1 MKKFFLFRT
10 EKESQS
16 SGNDTSNSGFGI
28 STISM
33 PADNVSLL
41 TTKLGA
47 VVITFNESSA
57 FETTFLREGESLPK
71 TKVEV
76 ACNVGDETDLLEQIL
91 NFISNP
97 SGKSVMRFDNVGGN
111 STSSKFNEGVKT
123 KTIVPT
129 LAVNTVSGDISLGD
143 EALQYQNTI
152 AGINFFGK
160 LPTIDFNH
168 EGLAGFANTATV
180 SSWANAGTGSGAYNI
195 SSVVSTPSCNDPA
208 SADIGL
214 NTKSVLFETAEHM
227 VIPTFRAQ
235 EEYILY
241 IVFSTR
247 TAVGSHENL
256 MHIMYGDAAG
266 ETMGPSGKLIED
278 GAIAPAL
285 EKNAR
290 ASKNVI
296 TIRHGGADTPLPAT
310 AVTSVD
316 LPQRIFGTAEPSD
329 IACHVLV
336 VRRDAFNNV
345 FVYGR
350 SGEVIAE
357 LLASG
362 PSSNVQFTTTSK
374 SGPLEGALTIERL
387 GTSGDLITGGGPVNK
402 QNIARFGV
410 IEGDPGTEFASKLA
424 QDLFI
429 LYNKPI

>member
-123 KTIVPT
+123 KAIVPT
-129 LAVNTVSGDISLGD
+129 LAVDTVSGDISVGD
-143 EALQYQNTI
+143 EASQFQNTI

-168 EGLAGFANTATV
+168 EGLAGFANTDTV
-180 SSWANAGTGSGAYNI
+180 SSWANAGTGSGAYSI
-195 SSVVSTPSCNDPA
+195 SSVVSTPACNDPA
-208 SADIGL
+208 SSDIGL
-214 NTKSVLFETAEHM
+214 NTKSVTFLTAEHM
-227 VIPTFRAQ
+227 VVPTFRAQ

-241 IVFSTR
+241 IVFSTQYSS
-247 TAVGSHENL
+247 AGLHNDYG
-256 MHIMYGDAAG
+256 HIMYGDAAG
-266 ETMGPSGKLIED
+266 ETMGPSGKLLED
-278 GAIAPAL
+278 RAADNKPSL
-285 EKNAR
+285 TQRVKNLI
-290 ASKNVI
+290 S
-296 TIRHGGADTPLPAT
+296 IRHAGSGTPMPAT
-310 AVTSVD
+310 AATSVD
-316 LPQRIFGTAEPSD
+316 FPQQMSVGAASPDD
-329 IACHVLV
+329 IPCHVLV
-336 VRRDAFNNV
+336 VRRDNFNNV
-345 FVYGR
+345 FVYDR
-350 SGEVIAE
+350 SGGIIAE
-357 LLASG
+357 MLAEENSL
-362 PSSNVQFTTTSK
+362 STDSK
-374 SGPLEGALTIERL
+374 TGPLEGALEIERL
-387 GTSGDLITGGGPVNK
+387 GTSGDLATGLGTLNK
-402 QNIARFGV
+402 QSIARFGV
-410 IEGDPGTEFASKLA
+410 IEGDPGTDFASKLA
-424 QDLFI
+424 QDLFKF
-429 LYNKPI
+429 YNKP

>member
-57 FETTFLREGESLPK
+57 FETTFLKEGESLPK

-76 ACNVGDETDLLEQIL
+76 ACNVGDETDLLEQIV

-111 STSSKFNEGVKT
+111 STSSKFNEQVKT
-123 KTIVPT
+123 KAIVPT
-129 LAVNTVSGDISLGD
+129 LAVNTVSGDVSLGD
-143 EALQYQNTI
+143 EASQFQNTI

-180 SSWANAGTGSGAYNI
+180 TSWANAGTGSGAYSI
-195 SSVVSTPSCNDPA
+195 SSVVSTPACNDPA
-208 SADIGL
+208 SSDIGL
-214 NTKSVLFETAEHM
+214 NTKSVTFLTAEHM
-227 VIPTFRAQ
+227 VVPTFTAQ

-241 IVFSTR
+241 IVFSTQY
-247 TAVGSHENL
+247 TSAGLHNDYG
-256 MHIMYGDAAG
+256 HIMYGDAAG
-266 ETMGPSGKLIED
+266 ETMGPSGRLLEDTEADTAAKFTQRVKNLI
-278 GAIAPAL
+278 
-285 EKNAR
+285 
-290 ASKNVI
+290 S
-296 TIRHGGADTPLPAT
+296 IRHAGSSTPMPAT

-316 LPQRIFGTAEPSD
+316 FPQQMSVGAASLDD
-329 IACHVLV
+329 IPCHVLV
-336 VRRDAFNNV
+336 VRRDEFNNV
-345 FVYGR
+345 FVYDR
-350 SGEVIAE
+350 SGEIIAE
-357 LLASG
+357 LLNSDF
-362 PSSNVQFTTTSK
+362 QTSISK
-374 SGPLEGALTIERL
+374 AGPLEGALEIERL
-387 GTSGDLITGGGPVNK
+387 GTSGDLALGLGTLNK
-402 QNIARFGV
+402 QSISRFGV
-410 IEGDPGTEFASKLA
+410 IDSDPGTDFASKLA
-424 QDLFI
+424 QDLFKF
-429 LYNKPI
+429 YNKP

>member
-57 FETTFLREGESLPK
+57 FETTFLKEGESLPK

-123 KTIVPT
+123 KAIVPT
-129 LAVNTVSGDISLGD
+129 LAVDTVSGDISVGD
-143 EALQYQNTI
+143 EASQFQNTI

-168 EGLAGFANTATV
+168 EGLAGFANTDTV
-180 SSWANAGTGSGAYNI
+180 SSWANAGTGSGAYSI
-195 SSVVSTPSCNDPA
+195 SSVVSTPACNDPA
-208 SADIGL
+208 SSDIGL
-214 NTKSVLFETAEHM
+214 NTKSVTFLTAEHM

-241 IVFSTR
+241 IVFSTQY
-247 TAVGSHENL
+247 TSAGLHNDYG
-256 MHIMYGDAAG
+256 HIMYGDAAG
-266 ETMGPSGKLIED
+266 ETMGPSGKLLEDVAIETD
-278 GAIAPAL
+278 PKFTQRV
-285 EKNAR
+285 KNLI
-290 ASKNVI
+290 S
-296 TIRHGGADTPLPAT
+296 IRHAGSDTPMPST

-316 LPQRIFGTAEPSD
+316 FPQQMSVGAASLDD
-329 IACHVLV
+329 IPCHVLV
-336 VRRDAFNNV
+336 VRRDEFNNV
-345 FVYGR
+345 FVYDR
-350 SGEVIAE
+350 SGEIIAE
-357 LLASG
+357 LLNSDFQI
-362 PSSNVQFTTTSK
+362 NVLKT
-374 SGPLEGALTIERL
+374 GPLEGALEIERL
-387 GTSGDLITGGGPVNK
+387 GTSGDLASGTATLAK
-402 QNIARFGV
+402 QSIARFGV
-410 IEGDPGTEFASKLA
+410 IDSDPGTDFASKLA
-424 QDLFI
+424 QDLFKF
-429 LYNKPI
+429 YNKP

>member
-111 STSSKFNEGVKT
+111 STSSKFNEEVKT
-123 KTIVPT
+123 KAIVPT
-129 LAVNTVSGDISLGD
+129 LAVNTISGDISLGD
-143 EALQYQNTI
+143 EASQYQNTI

-168 EGLAGFANTATV
+168 EGLAGFANTDTV
-180 SSWANAGTGSGAYNI
+180 SSWANAGTGSGAYSI
-195 SSVVSTPSCNDPA
+195 SSVVSTPACNDPA
-208 SADIGL
+208 SSDLGL
-214 NTKSVLFETAEHM
+214 NTKSVTFETAEHM

-241 IVFSTR
+241 IVFSTQY
-247 TAVGSHENL
+247 TSSGLNNKNGF
-256 MHIMYGDAAG
+256 IMYGDADG
-266 ETMGPSGKLIED
+266 ETMGPSGRLLED
-278 GAIAPAL
+278 GAITPAI
-285 EKNAR
+285 EKFVQ
-290 ASKNVI
+290 ASTNLI
-296 TIRHGGADTPLPAT
+296 SIRHGGDAPMPAT

-316 LPQRIFGTAEPSD
+316 FPQQMSVLTASPDD
-329 IACHVLV
+329 IPCHVLV
-336 VRRDAFNNV
+336 VRRDEFNNV

-350 SGEVIAE
+350 SGEIIAE
-357 LLASG
+357 LLASEA
-362 PSSNVQFTTTSK
+362 SSFSIVSK
-374 SGPLEGALTIERL
+374 SGPLRGALTIERL
-387 GTSGDLITGGGPVNK
+387 GTSGDLVSGRGPLDK
-402 QNIARFGV
+402 ESIARFGV

-424 QDLFI
+424 QDLFTF
-429 LYNKPI
+429 YNKP

>member
-57 FETTFLREGESLPK
+57 FETTFLKEGESLPK

-111 STSSKFNEGVKT
+111 STSSKFNEEVKT
-123 KTIVPT
+123 KAIVPT
-129 LAVNTVSGDISLGD
+129 LAVNTVSGDISVGD
-143 EALQYQNTI
+143 EASQYQNTI

-168 EGLAGFANTATV
+168 EGLAGFANTDTV

-195 SSVVSTPSCNDPA
+195 SSVVSTLACNDPA
-208 SADIGL
+208 SSDIGL
-214 NTKSVLFETAEHM
+214 NTKSVTFLTAEHM
-227 VIPTFRAQ
+227 VVPTFRAQ

-241 IVFSTR
+241 IVFSTQYQSS
-247 TAVGSHENL
+247 GQHNDNGL
-256 MHIMYGDAAG
+256 IMYGDAAG
-266 ETMGPSGKLIED
+266 ETMGPSGRLLEDVAITSGIKSTRAVKNLI
-278 GAIAPAL
+278 
-285 EKNAR
+285 
-290 ASKNVI
+290 S
-296 TIRHGGADTPLPAT
+296 IRHAGSGTPMPAT

-316 LPQRIFGTAEPSD
+316 FPQQMSAFTASPDD
-329 IACHVLV
+329 IPCHVLV
-336 VRRDAFNNV
+336 VRRDEFNNV
-345 FVYGR
+345 FVYDR
-350 SGEVIAE
+350 SGEIIAE
-357 LLASG
+357 LLAEENSV
-362 PSSNVQFTTTSK
+362 STASK
-374 SGPLEGALTIERL
+374 TGPLEGALEIERL
-387 GTSGDLITGGGPVNK
+387 GTSGDAVTASLNK
-402 QNIARFGV
+402 QSIARFGV
-410 IEGDPGTEFASKLA
+410 IDSDPGTDFASKLA
-424 QDLFI
+424 QDLFKF
-429 LYNKPI
+429 YNKP

>member
-111 STSSKFNEGVKT
+111 STSSKFNEEVKT
-123 KTIVPT
+123 KAIVPT
-129 LAVNTVSGDISLGD
+129 LAVNTVSGDVSLGD

-168 EGLAGFANTATV
+168 EGLAGFANTDTV
-180 SSWANAGTGSGAYNI
+180 SSWANAGTGSGAYSI
-195 SSVVSTPSCNDPA
+195 SSVVSTPFCNDPA
-208 SADIGL
+208 SADVGL
-214 NTKSVLFETAEHM
+214 TTKSVFFETAEHM

-247 TAVGSHENL
+247 TPGGGHSNVT
-256 MHIMYGDAAG
+256 HIMYGDAAG
-266 ETMGPSGKLIED
+266 ETMGPSGRLLED

-285 EKNAR
+285 QKSIVPSTNLI
-290 ASKNVI
+290 S
-296 TIRHGGADTPLPAT
+296 IRHGGAPAPMPAT

-316 LPQRIFGTAEPSD
+316 LPQQILPPVGPDD
-329 IACHVLV
+329 IPCHVLV
-336 VRRDAFNNV
+336 VRRDEFNNV

-350 SGEVIAE
+350 SGEIIAE
-357 LLASG
+357 LLASEA
-362 PSSNVQFTTTSK
+362 SSFSTASK

-387 GTSGDLITGGGPVNK
+387 GTSGDLALGGGPVHK
-402 QNIARFGV
+402 QSIARFGV
-410 IEGDPGTEFASKLA
+410 IEGDPGTDFASKLA
-424 QDLFI
+424 QDLFTF
-429 LYNKPI
+429 YNKP

>member
-111 STSSKFNEGVKT
+111 STSSKFNEEVKT
-123 KTIVPT
+123 KAIVPT
-129 LAVNTVSGDISLGD
+129 LAVDTVSGDISVGD
-143 EALQYQNTI
+143 EASQFQNTI

-168 EGLAGFANTATV
+168 EGLAGFANTDTV
-180 SSWANAGTGSGAYNI
+180 SSWANAGTGSGAYSI
-195 SSVVSTPSCNDPA
+195 SSVVSTPACNDPA
-208 SADIGL
+208 SSDIGL
-214 NTKSVLFETAEHM
+214 NTKSVTFLTAEHM
-227 VIPTFRAQ
+227 VVPTFTAQ

-241 IVFSTR
+241 IVFSTQY
-247 TAVGSHENL
+247 TSAGLHNDYG
-256 MHIMYGDAAG
+256 HIMYGDAAG
-266 ETMGPSGKLIED
+266 ETMGPSGRLLEDVAIETDPKFTQRVKNLI
-278 GAIAPAL
+278 L
-285 EKNAR
+285 
-290 ASKNVI
+290 S
-296 TIRHGGADTPLPAT
+296 
-310 AVTSVD
+310 
-316 LPQRIFGTAEPSD
+316 
-329 IACHVLV
+329 
-336 VRRDAFNNV
+336 
-345 FVYGR
+345 
-350 SGEVIAE
+350 
-357 LLASG
+357 
-362 PSSNVQFTTTSK
+362 
-374 SGPLEGALTIERL
+374 
-387 GTSGDLITGGGPVNK
+387 LIH
-402 QNIARFGV
+402 I
-410 IEGDPGTEFASKLA
+410 
-424 QDLFI
+424 
-429 LYNKPI
+429 